1 MQKKEKEKKKTKQ
14 KKPCLSVYSLIRT
27 STLVYWTIIRMHNSS
42 KCSLNVLLSQLVW
55 FQIKIQYTNIRLFF
69 PIQNIFADF
78 QKSSLHLWR
87 AVRENAMSC
96 LKLSSAGTTNT
107 TKMLI
112 DYKEHR
118 NQFVTENNLHLQEH
132 VAPFPCTCEE
142 LWSNPL
148 ENIQRFVQ
156 PV

>member
-1 MQKKEKEKKKTKQ
+1 
-14 KKPCLSVYSLIRT
+14 
-27 STLVYWTIIRMHNSS
+27 MHNSS
-42 KCSLNVLLSQLVW
+42 KCFLNVLLSQLVW
-55 FQIKIQYTNIRLFF
+55 FQIKICYTNIRLFF
-69 PIQNIFADF
+69 PIQNIFVDF
-78 QKSSLHLWR
+78 QKSSLHLLR

-107 TKMLI
+107 TKILI

-118 NQFVTENNLHLQEH
+118 NQFVTENNLHLLEH
-132 VAPFPCTCEE
+132 VAPFPCICEE

-156 PV
+156 PVWKKNGQKGQIPIKFCKKKSKERVLRVTGNTQTRKS